1 VFTGLIERMGA
12 VASISK
18 ARGGICDIAIDAP
31 EIASEVAAGESV
43 AVSGA
48 CLTAVKSG
56 DGLFHAQTMPETLR
70 STRLGDLKP
79 GEPVNLERALK
90 SGGRLDG
97 HIVLGHVDEVGT
109 VVGVESDGRSKKIWI
124 SASEDISWGIAA
136 KGSVAID
143 GVSLTV
149 AGLDEG
155 RFSIGLIPTTLRE
168 TTLGFLETGN
178 WVNIEIDVMARYAA
192 RLIGRAPDARPKGI
206 TWEKLAEYGWQ

>member
-1 VFTGLIERMGA
+1 MFTGLIERMGE
-12 VASISK
+12 VISISK
-18 ARGGICDIAIDAP
+18 ARDGVCDIAIDAP
-31 EIASEVAAGESV
+31 GIASEVATGESV

-56 DGLFHAQTMPETLR
+56 GGLFHAQMMPETLR
-70 STRLGDLKP
+70 STRLGGLKP
-79 GEPVNLERALK
+79 GERVNLERALK

-109 VVGVESDGRSKKIWI
+109 VVGVESDGRSKKIWV

-136 KGSVAID
+136 KGSIAID

-149 AGLDEG
+149 IDSNEG
-155 RFSIGLIPTTLRE
+155 RFSIGLIPTTLRD
-168 TTLGFLETGN
+168 TTLGFLEIGKR
-178 WVNIEIDVMARYAA
+178 VNIEIDVMARYAA
-192 RLIGRAPDARPKGI
+192 RLIGRAAGARPKGL